1 MNRLPNALI
10 DELVDD
16 LEPVRPMK
24 LAHGIGLVAL
34 AALVTI
40 GLVELL
46 DGLWRGILAG
56 EASAYYFI
64 ANGMLG
70 LLGAA
75 ATLAVLRMASPR
87 VGNTQE
93 GARWALAM
101 FALLPAVAAITL
113 GLQGRLQQIGADP
126 YGLSCFLAGS
136 GFSLLTFGAL
146 TAWLRRGAPVSPSLA
161 GIYTGIAAG
170 AIGSF
175 SYGLAC
181 PIDTLGH
188 LATWHTLPVVLGAF
202 AGRAVVPGLV
212 RW

>member
-1 MNRLPNALI
+1 
-10 DELVDD
+10 
-16 LEPVRPMK
+16 
-24 LAHGIGLVAL
+24 
-34 AALVTI
+34 
-40 GLVELL
+40 
-46 DGLWRGILAG
+46 
-56 EASAYYFI
+56 
-64 ANGMLG
+64 MLG

-146 TAWLRRGAPVSPSLA
+146 TAWLRRGAPVSPTRA

>member
-1 MNRLPNALI
+1 MKRLPNALI

-16 LEPVRPMK
+16 LEPIRPMK

-34 AALVTI
+34 AVLVTI

-75 ATLAVLRMASPR
+75 AALAVLRMASPR

-101 FALLPAVAAITL
+101 FALLPVVAAMTL

-126 YGLSCFLAGS
+126 A
-136 GFSLLTFGAL
+136 T
-146 TAWLRRGAPVSPSLA
+146 
-161 GIYTGIAAG
+161 GIYVGDHERDIE
-170 AIGSF
+170 
-175 SYGLAC
+175 
-181 PIDTLGH
+181 
-188 LATWHTLPVVLGAF
+188 
-202 AGRAVVPGLV
+202 AGRNAGMKTIAVRYGYIEEPEAIDLWQADLIADTVTDLAKLLQ
-212 RW
+212 

>member
-75 ATLAVLRMASPR
+75 LALEIGQPDDDMMRDLIVSHAARRGLMLGEDALTYVVPRMTRSFAAAERFVAVLDRLALER
-87 VGNTQE
+87 Q
-93 GARWALAM
+93 ARPTRNLCRDALE
-101 FALLPAVAAITL
+101 TL
-113 GLQGRLQQIGADP
+113 YGPDQGRL
-126 YGLSCFLAGS
+126 L
-136 GFSLLTFGAL
+136 
-146 TAWLRRGAPVSPSLA
+146 
-161 GIYTGIAAG
+161 
-170 AIGSF
+170 
-175 SYGLAC
+175 
-181 PIDTLGH
+181 
-188 LATWHTLPVVLGAF
+188 
-202 AGRAVVPGLV
+202 
-212 RW
+212 